1 MNLSKEKIKEAMEAQ
16 GINTFTELAEKLGIT
31 KNQLS
36 VMLSGNYSP
45 VKSRV
50 EELCDL
56 LEINLDAIV
65 DLSFTPEADNITEI
79 NDNDVTSN

>member
-1 MNLSKEKIKEAMEAQ
+1 MNLSKVKIKETMEAQ

-45 VKSRV
+45 AKSRV

-56 LEINLDAIV
+56 
-65 DLSFTPEADNITEI
+65 
-79 NDNDVTSN
+79 